1 MLRAVRAYS
10 KGCVLRGP
18 LECHAWRFVK
28 QQDFNK
34 VEHVIVNCIPLLK
47 KQHVT
52 GEAVI
57 SGTKGI
63 VKW

>member
-1 MLRAVRAYS
+1 MS
-10 KGCVLRGP
+10 
-18 LECHAWRFVK
+18 CHAWRFVK

-57 SGTKGI
+57 GGTKGI